1 MAARIDKLDLKML
14 RVLAVLAQTRN
25 TYRAAEQL
33 HLSQSAVSRALSKLR
48 DALEDPV
55 FVRSSDGLEAT
66 ALTERI
72 VARLPELFELM
83 EDVVDTDNEFRPE
96 QWTGS
101 VSITLSS
108 PTTRGWASQLYAR
121 LAERAPNV
129 TWNFE
134 TWRST
139 SVVDILEGR
148 VAFGIHYYN
157 EKWPQTLYQQNVG
170 KDDYVLLARKK
181 HPGMRGKPS
190 MELFRKYQLVSLL
203 LPDWNDYD
211 NRLESELRAHGIEPQ
226 VAMRT
231 DNLAMALDIVG
242 NSDKIMAGT
251 QAMAQKLDE
260 LKSLPY
266 PPEIALPDSTL
277 VMCYPRRLRNS
288 ARYNWLAEQVTQVLS
303 A

>member
-83 EDVVDTDNEFRPE
+83 EDVVDTDNEVRPE

-266 PPEIALPDSTL
+266 PPEIDLPDSTL